1 MLHGQQHPSVLFGG
15 IFLSLQR
22 GVVCMTLLGKL
33 MDISI
38 TFGDDEVLQN
48 VKGDIPSD
56 VVIGIVG
63 GNGQG
68 KSSLLS
74 VLSNEILPASGKV
87 EWIGNSP
94 SISYFQQ
101 EDEHFSQIEYEH
113 DELAYFSKW
122 SVPEGREYAQLSG
135 GEKMKRRLSRVF
147 AENSQVLLLDEPTNH
162 LDQDSL
168 SYLKKQICSYNG
180 TIILVSHDRYFLDEV
195 ADYIWE
201 VENKR
206 LTVYAGNY
214 STYRDKKAEK
224 LLTQQRQYDAQQSK
238 IQQVEKQISELKNW
252 SSKAHAE
259 STKHEFNKEYYRVKA
274 KKMDIQIRS
283 KKKRLEL
290 ELTKNTVDKPDEEK
304 EVLFSIDGNKKKGKR
319 VIEAKNLRKDFEK
332 RTLFLNTSFTIQAQ
346 ERVGLL
352 GSNGSGKSTFFRM
365 LLGEES
371 FQGDLWKSESM
382 NIGYLRQTVFDLP
395 EEQTPFEFFGPPDFE
410 VRGLIQTL
418 MTNLGFSKEH
428 WSRPISTMSM
438 GERVKLKLM
447 EFMLDQKD
455 VLLLDEPTNHL
466 DLPSREQLEK
476 TLSTYPG
483 TILLVTHDRYFLEKL
498 TNKLLV
504 FENKSIRKLEMN
516 YNEWMHKNNESLLE
530 KELLTLETERQ
541 AVLGELSFLKNNDPK
556 YSMLDIQFNQLTK
569 KINELKKK

>member
-1 MLHGQQHPSVLFGG
+1 
-15 IFLSLQR
+15 
-22 GVVCMTLLGKL
+22 MTLLGKL
-33 MDISI
+33 NSISI
-38 TFGDDEVLQN
+38 TFGDNEILQN
-48 VKGDIPSD
+48 VNVVIPANA
-56 VVIGIVG
+56 VIGIVG
-63 GNGQG
+63 GNGEG
-68 KSSLLS
+68 KSSLLT
-74 VLSNEILPASGKV
+74 VLSKEALPSIGKV
-87 EWIGNSP
+87 EWIGKSP
-94 SISYFQQ
+94 SISYFKQ
-101 EDEHFSQIEYEH
+101 EDEQFDQTEYEH
-113 DELAYFSKW
+113 DERSYFSKW
-122 SVPEGREYAQLSG
+122 TVPEEREYAHLSG

-168 SYLKKQICSYNG
+168 SFLQKQILSHSG
-180 TIILVSHDRYFLDEV
+180 TCILVSHDRYFLDEV

-201 VENKR
+201 VENKN
-206 LTVYAGNY
+206 LTVYTGNY
-214 STYRDKKAEK
+214 STYRDKKAER
-224 LLTQQRQYDAQQSK
+224 LLTQQRLYDAQQSK
-238 IQQVEKQISELKNW
+238 IQQVEKQITELKNW
-252 SSKAHAE
+252 STKAHAE
-259 STKHEFNKEYYRVKA
+259 STKQEFNKEYYRVKA
-274 KKMDIQIRS
+274 KKMDVQIRS

-290 ELTKNTVDKPDEEK
+290 ELTKNTVDKPDQEK
-304 EVLFSIDGNKKKGKR
+304 EVSFSIDGNKKKGKR
-319 VIEAKNLRKDFEK
+319 VIEVKNLRKDFEK
-332 RTLFLNTSFTIQAQ
+332 RTLFQNASFTILAG
-346 ERVGLL
+346 ERLGLL

-371 FQGDLWKSESM
+371 FQGELWKTESM

-395 EEQTPFEFFGPPDFE
+395 EDQTPFEFFGPTDFKA
-410 VRGLIQTL
+410 RGLIQTL

-447 EFMLDQKD
+447 EFMLDQKV

-504 FENKSIRKLEMN
+504 IENKLMRKLEMN

-556 YSMLDIQFNQLTK
+556 YNKLDVQFNELTK
-569 KINELKKK
+569 KINELKKG

>member
-1 MLHGQQHPSVLFGG
+1 
-15 IFLSLQR
+15 
-22 GVVCMTLLGKL
+22 MTLLGKL
-33 MDISI
+33 NNISI
-38 TFGDDEVLQN
+38 TFGDNEILQN
-48 VKGDIPSD
+48 VNVDIPANA
-56 VVIGIVG
+56 VIGIVG
-63 GNGQG
+63 GNGEG
-68 KSSLLS
+68 KSSLLT
-74 VLSNEILPASGKV
+74 VLSKEALPSIGKV
-87 EWIGNSP
+87 EWIGKSP
-94 SISYFQQ
+94 SISYFKQ
-101 EDEHFSQIEYEH
+101 EDEQFDQTEYEH
-113 DELAYFSKW
+113 DERSYFSKW
-122 SVPEGREYAQLSG
+122 TVPEEREYAHLSG

-168 SYLKKQICSYNG
+168 SFLQKQILSHSG
-180 TIILVSHDRYFLDEV
+180 TCILVSHDRYFLDEV

-201 VENKR
+201 VENKN
-206 LTVYAGNY
+206 LTVYTGNY
-214 STYRDKKAEK
+214 STYRDKKAER
-224 LLTQQRQYDAQQSK
+224 LLTQQRLYDAQQSK
-238 IQQVEKQISELKNW
+238 IQQVEKQITELKNW
-252 SSKAHAE
+252 STKAHAE
-259 STKHEFNKEYYRVKA
+259 STKQEFNKEYYRVKA
-274 KKMDIQIRS
+274 KKMDVQIRS

-290 ELTKNTVDKPDEEK
+290 ELTKNTVDKPDQEK
-304 EVLFSIDGNKKKGKR
+304 EVSFSIDGNKKKGKR
-319 VIEAKNLRKDFEK
+319 VIEVKNLRKDFEK
-332 RTLFLNTSFTIQAQ
+332 RTLFQNTSFTILAG

-371 FQGDLWKSESM
+371 FQGELWKTESM

-395 EEQTPFEFFGPPDFE
+395 EDQTPFEFFGPTDFKA
-410 VRGLIQTL
+410 RGRILTL

-504 FENKSIRKLEMN
+504 IENKLMRKLEMN

-541 AVLGELSFLKNNDPK
+541 AVLGELSFLKSNDPK
-556 YSMLDIQFNQLTK
+556 YNKLDVQFNELTK
-569 KINELKKK
+569 KINELKKG

>member
-1 MLHGQQHPSVLFGG
+1 
-15 IFLSLQR
+15 
-22 GVVCMTLLGKL
+22 MTLLGKIN
-33 MDISI
+33 DISI
-38 TFGDDEVLQN
+38 IFGDDEVLQN
-48 VKGDIPSD
+48 AKGDIPSD
-56 VVIGIVG
+56 AVIGIVG
-63 GNGQG
+63 GNGEG

-74 VLSNEILPASGKV
+74 VLSNKAIPASGKV

-101 EDEHFSQIEYEH
+101 EDEHFSQTEYEH
-113 DELAYFSKW
+113 DEWTYFSKW
-122 SVPEGREYAQLSG
+122 TVPEGREYAHLSG

-162 LDQDSL
+162 LDQESL
-168 SYLKKQICSYNG
+168 AFLKKQILSYNG
-180 TIILVSHDRYFLDEV
+180 TILLVSHDRYFLDEV

-201 VENKR
+201 VENKK
-206 LTVYAGNY
+206 LTIYVGNY

-224 LLTQQRQYDAQQSK
+224 ILTQQRLYDAQQSK
-238 IQQVEKQISELKNW
+238 IQQVEKQITELKNW
-252 SSKAHAE
+252 SSKAHAD

-274 KKMDIQIRS
+274 KKMDVQIRS

-290 ELTKNTVDKPDEEK
+290 ELTKNTVEKPDEEK
-304 EVLFSIDGNKKKGKR
+304 DVSFSIEGNKKKGKR
-319 VIEAKNLRKDFEK
+319 VIEAKNLRKEFGK
-332 RTLFLNTSFTIQAQ
+332 TILLQNASFTIQSK

-395 EEQTPFEFFGPPDFE
+395 EEQTPFEFFGPTDFE
-410 VRGLIQTL
+410 IRGLIQTL

-476 TLSTYPG
+476 TLSTFPG

-498 TNKLLV
+498 TNKLLI
-504 FENKSIRKLEMN
+504 FEDKSIRKVEMN
-516 YNEWMHKNNESLLE
+516 YSEWMYKNNESLLE

-541 AVLGELSFLKNNDPK
+541 AVLGELSFLKSNDPR
-556 YSMLDIQFNQLTK
+556 YSKLDIQFNELTK
-569 KINELKKK
+569 KINELKNK

>member
-1 MLHGQQHPSVLFGG
+1 
-15 IFLSLQR
+15 
-22 GVVCMTLLGKL
+22 MTLLGKL
-33 MDISI
+33 NDINI
-38 TFGDDEVLQN
+38 IFGDDEVLQN
-48 VKGDIPSD
+48 VKADIPSD
-56 VVIGIVG
+56 CVIGIVG
-63 GNGQG
+63 GNGEG
-68 KSSLLS
+68 KTSLLS
-74 VLSNEILPASGKV
+74 VLSNEVLPASGKV
-87 EWIGNSP
+87 DWIGSFP

-101 EDEHFSQIEYEH
+101 EVEHFNQTEYGH

-122 SVPEGREYAQLSG
+122 TVPKGREYAQLSG
-135 GEKMKRRLSRVF
+135 GEKMKKRLTRAF

-162 LDQDSL
+162 LDQESL
-168 SYLKKQICSYNG
+168 SYLMKQISSYKG
-180 TIILVSHDRYFLDEV
+180 SIILVSHDRFFLDEV

-201 VENKR
+201 VENKK
-206 LTVYAGNY
+206 LTVYTGNY

-224 LLTQQRQYDAQQSK
+224 LLTQRRLYDAQQSK
-238 IQQVEKQISELKNW
+238 IQQVERQITELKNW

-274 KKMDIQIRS
+274 KKMDVQIRS

-304 EVLFSIDGNKKKGKR
+304 EVSFSIKGNKKKGKR

-332 RTLFLNTSFTIQAQ
+332 RTLFQNTSFTILAQ

-365 LLGEES
+365 LLGEEN

-382 NIGYLRQTVFDLP
+382 NIGYLSQTVFDLP
-395 EEQTPFEFFGPPDFE
+395 DEKTPFEFFGPTDFE
-410 VRGLIQTL
+410 RRGLIQTL

-428 WSRPISTMSM
+428 WLRPISTMSM

-455 VLLLDEPTNHL
+455 VLMLDEPTNHL
-466 DLPSREQLEK
+466 DLPSREQLEE
-476 TLSTYPG
+476 TLSSYPG
-483 TILLVTHDRYFLEKL
+483 TILLVTHDRYFFEKL
-498 TNKLLV
+498 TNKLLI

-516 YNEWMHKNNESLLE
+516 YTEWMHKNNESLLE
-530 KELLTLETERQ
+530 KQLLTLETERQ
-541 AVLGELSFLKNNDPK
+541 AVLGELSFLKINDPK
-556 YSMLDIQFNQLTK
+556 YGQLDAKFNELTK
-569 KINELKKK
+569 KINKLKKK

>member
-1 MLHGQQHPSVLFGG
+1 
-15 IFLSLQR
+15 
-22 GVVCMTLLGKL
+22 MTLLGKL
-33 MDISI
+33 NDISI
-38 TFGDDEVLQN
+38 IFGDKEVLKK

-63 GNGQG
+63 GNGEG

-74 VLSNEILPASGKV
+74 VLSNEVIPASGKV
-87 EWIGNSP
+87 EWSGNPP
-94 SISYFQQ
+94 SISYFRQ

-113 DELAYFSKW
+113 DEFSYFSKW
-122 SVPEGREYAQLSG
+122 TVPEGREYTQLSG

-168 SYLKKQICSYNG
+168 SYLKKQILSYKG

-201 VENKR
+201 VENKK

-214 STYRDKKAEK
+214 STYREKKAEK
-224 LLTQQRQYDAQQSK
+224 LLTQQRLYDTQQSK
-238 IQQVEKQISELKNW
+238 IQQVEKQITELKNW

-259 STKHEFNKEYYRVKA
+259 STKQEFNKEYYRVKA
-274 KKMDIQIRS
+274 KKMDVQIRS
-283 KKKRLEL
+283 KRKRLEL
-290 ELTKNTVDKPDEEK
+290 ELSKNTVDKPDEEK
-304 EVLFSIDGNKKKGKR
+304 EVSFTIEGNQKKGKR
-319 VIEAKNLRKDFEK
+319 VIEAKNMRKDFGK
-332 RTLFLNTSFTIQAQ
+332 RTLFQNVSFTILAQ

-371 FQGDLWKSESM
+371 FQGDLWKSKSM
-382 NIGYLRQTVFDLP
+382 NIGYLSQTVFDLP
-395 EEQTPFEFFGPPDFE
+395 EEKTPFEFFRPTDFE
-410 VRGLIQTL
+410 IRGLIQTL

-504 FENKSIRKLEMN
+504 FENKSICKLELN

-541 AVLGELSFLKNNDPK
+541 AVLGELSFLKSNDAK
-556 YSMLDIQFNQLTK
+556 YSTLDIQFNELTK
-569 KINELKKK
+569 KINELKKQ

>member
-1 MLHGQQHPSVLFGG
+1 
-15 IFLSLQR
+15 
-22 GVVCMTLLGKL
+22 MTLLGKL
-33 MDISI
+33 NDISI

-113 DELAYFSKW
+113 DEFVYFSKW
-122 SVPEGREYAQLSG
+122 TVPEGREYAHLSG

-168 SYLKKQICSYNG
+168 SYLKKQILSYNG

-201 VENKR
+201 VENKK

-214 STYRDKKAEK
+214 STYRDKKSEK
-224 LLTQQRQYDAQQSK
+224 LLTQQRLYDAQQSK
-238 IQQVEKQISELKNW
+238 IQHVEKQITELKNW
-252 SSKAHAE
+252 STKAHAE
-259 STKHEFNKEYYRVKA
+259 STKQEFNKEYYRVKA
-274 KKMDIQIRS
+274 KKMDVQIRS

-290 ELTKNTVDKPDEEK
+290 ELTKNTIDKPNEEK
-304 EVLFSIDGNKKKGKR
+304 EVSFSIEGNKKKGKR
-319 VIEAKNLRKDFEK
+319 VIEAKNMRKDFEK
-332 RTLFLNTSFTIQAQ
+332 RTLFQNASFTIQAQ

-352 GSNGSGKSTFFRM
+352 GSNGSGKSTFLRM
-365 LLGEES
+365 LLGEEN

-395 EEQTPFEFFGPPDFE
+395 EDQTPFEFFGPSNFKT
-410 VRGLIQTL
+410 RGHIQTL
-418 MTNLGFSKEH
+418 MTNLGFSKEQ

-447 EFMLDQKD
+447 DFMLDQKD

-541 AVLGELSFLKNNDPK
+541 AVLGELSFLKRNDPK
-556 YSMLDIQFNQLTK
+556 YSTLDIQFNELTK
-569 KINELKKK
+569 KINKLRKQ

>member
-1 MLHGQQHPSVLFGG
+1 MS
-15 IFLSLQR
+15 
-22 GVVCMTLLGKL
+22 LLGKL
-33 MDISI
+33 NSIGI
-38 TFGDDEVLQN
+38 TFGDDEILQN

-63 GNGQG
+63 GNGEG

-74 VLSNEILPASGKV
+74 VLSKESFPSSGKV
-87 EWIGNSP
+87 EWIGNIP
-94 SISYFQQ
+94 SISYFKQ
-101 EDEHFSQIEYEH
+101 EDEHFEQTDHEH
-113 DELAYFSKW
+113 DKRTYFSKW
-122 SVPEGREYAQLSG
+122 IVPEEREYTHLSG

-162 LDQDSL
+162 LDRDSL
-168 SYLKKQICSYNG
+168 SYLQKQILSYKG

-201 VENKR
+201 VENRK

-224 LLTQQRQYDAQQSK
+224 LLTQQRLYDAQQSK
-238 IQQVEKQISELKNW
+238 IQAVEKQITELKNW
-252 SSKAHAE
+252 SSKAHTE
-259 STKHEFNKEYYRVKA
+259 STKQEFNKEYYRVKA
-274 KKMDIQIRS
+274 KKMDVQIRS

-290 ELTKNTVDKPDEEK
+290 ELTKNTIDKPDEEK
-304 EVLFSIDGNKKKGKR
+304 EVSFSIEGNKKKGTR
-319 VIEAKNLRKDFEK
+319 VIEAKNLKKDFGK
-332 RTLFLNTSFTIQAQ
+332 RTLFQNTSFTVQAQ

-371 FQGDLWKSESM
+371 FQGDLWKSESV

-395 EEQTPFEFFGPPDFE
+395 EEQTPFEFFGPTDFE
-410 VRGLIQTL
+410 IRGLIQTL

-516 YNEWMHKNNESLLE
+516 YNEWMHKNIESLLE

-541 AVLGELSFLKNNDPK
+541 AVLGELSFLKAQDPK
-556 YSMLDIQFNQLTK
+556 YSQLDAQFYELTK
-569 KINELKKK
+569 QINELKKK

>member
-1 MLHGQQHPSVLFGG
+1 
-15 IFLSLQR
+15 
-22 GVVCMTLLGKL
+22 MTLLGKL
-33 MDISI
+33 HDICI
-38 TFGDDEVLQN
+38 KYGEDLVLQN
-48 VKGDIPSD
+48 VKGDIPSN

-74 VLSNEILPASGKV
+74 ILSNEVNPSSGKV
-87 EWIGNSP
+87 EWFGNSP

-101 EDEHFSQIEYEH
+101 EDENFSQIGYEH
-113 DELAYFSKW
+113 DEWANFSKW
-122 SVPEGREYAQLSG
+122 TVPKGREYAQLSG
-135 GEKMKRRLSRVF
+135 GEKMKRRLSCVF

-162 LDQDSL
+162 LDQESL
-168 SYLKKQICSYNG
+168 SYLRKQILHYNG
-180 TIILVSHDRYFLDEV
+180 TILLISHDRYFLDEV

-201 VENKR
+201 IENKKM
-206 LTVYAGNY
+206 TVYAGNY
-214 STYRDKKAEK
+214 SIYRDKKAEK
-224 LLTQQRQYDAQQSK
+224 LLTQQRLYDAQQSK
-238 IQQVEKQISELKNW
+238 IQQVEKQISEIKNW

-259 STKHEFNKEYYRVKA
+259 STKQEFNKEYYRVKA
-274 KKMDIQIRS
+274 KKMDVQIRS

-304 EVLFSIDGNKKKGKR
+304 EVLFSIEGNKKKGKR
-319 VIEAKNLRKDFEK
+319 VIEVKNLRKDFGK
-332 RTLFLNTSFTIQAQ
+332 RTLFQNVSFTIQTQ
-346 ERVGLL
+346 ERIGLL
-352 GSNGSGKSTFFRM
+352 GLNGSGKSTFFHM

-382 NIGYLRQTVFDLP
+382 NLGYLSQTVFDLP
-395 EEQTPFEFFGPPDFE
+395 EDQTPSEFFRPTDFE
-410 VRGLIQTL
+410 IRGLIQTL

-476 TLSTYPG
+476 TLSNYPG

-498 TNKLLV
+498 TNKLLI
-504 FENKSIRKLEMN
+504 FEDKSIRKLEMN
-516 YNEWMHKNNESLLE
+516 YHDWTHKNNETLIE

-541 AVLGELSFLKNNDPK
+541 AVLGELSFLKNNDSK
-556 YSMLDIQFNQLTK
+556 YSKLDARFNELTK
-569 KINELKKK
+569 QINEVKKNN

>member
-1 MLHGQQHPSVLFGG
+1 
-15 IFLSLQR
+15 
-22 GVVCMTLLGKL
+22 MTLLGKL
-33 MDISI
+33 NNIGI
-38 TFGDDEVLQN
+38 TFGDDEILQN
-48 VKGDIPSD
+48 VNGDIPID

-63 GNGQG
+63 GNGEG
-68 KSSLLS
+68 KSTLLS
-74 VLSNEILPASGKV
+74 VLSKEVLPTNGKV
-87 EWIGNSP
+87 EWIGNPP

-101 EDEHFSQIEYEH
+101 EDEHFSQTEYEH
-113 DELAYFSKW
+113 DEWANFSKW
-122 SVPEGREYAQLSG
+122 TVPEEREYAHLSG

-168 SYLKKQICSYNG
+168 SFLKKQILSYNG

-201 VENKR
+201 VENKK

-214 STYRDKKAEK
+214 STYKDKKAEK
-224 LLTQQRQYDAQQSK
+224 LLTQQRLYDAQQSK
-238 IQQVEKQISELKNW
+238 IHQVERQITELKNW

-259 STKHEFNKEYYRVKA
+259 STKQEFNKEYYRVKA
-274 KKMDIQIRS
+274 KKMDVQIRS

-290 ELTKNTVDKPDEEK
+290 ELTKNTVGKPDEEK
-304 EVLFSIDGNKKKGKR
+304 EVSFSIEGNKKKGKR
-319 VIEAKNLRKDFEK
+319 VIEAKSLRKDFEK
-332 RTLFLNTSFTIQAQ
+332 RTLFQNTSFTIQAG

-365 LLGEES
+365 LLGEDS

-395 EEQTPFEFFGPPDFE
+395 EDQTPFEFFGPADFKT
-410 VRGLIQTL
+410 RGRIQTL

-428 WSRPISTMSM
+428 WSRTISTMSM

-516 YNEWMHKNNESLLE
+516 YNEWMHKNNESALE

-541 AVLGELSFLKNNDPK
+541 AVLGELSFLKSNDPK
-556 YSMLDIQFNQLTK
+556 YGKLDAQFNELTK
-569 KINELKKK
+569 KINELLKK

>member
-1 MLHGQQHPSVLFGG
+1 
-15 IFLSLQR
+15 
-22 GVVCMTLLGKL
+22 MTLLGKL
-33 MDISI
+33 NSISI
-38 TFGDDEVLQN
+38 TFGDNEILQN
-48 VKGDIPSD
+48 VNVDIPANA
-56 VVIGIVG
+56 VIGIVG
-63 GNGQG
+63 GNGEG
-68 KSSLLS
+68 KSSLLT
-74 VLSNEILPASGKV
+74 VLSKEALPSIGKV
-87 EWIGNSP
+87 EWIGKTP
-94 SISYFQQ
+94 SISYFKQ
-101 EDEHFSQIEYEH
+101 EDEQFDQTEYEH
-113 DELAYFSKW
+113 DERSYFSKW
-122 SVPEGREYAQLSG
+122 TVPEEREYAHLSG

-168 SYLKKQICSYNG
+168 SFLQKQILSHSG
-180 TIILVSHDRYFLDEV
+180 TCILVSHDRYFLDEV

-201 VENKR
+201 VENKN
-206 LTVYAGNY
+206 LTVYTGNY
-214 STYRDKKAEK
+214 STYRDKKAER
-224 LLTQQRQYDAQQSK
+224 LLTQRRLYDAQQSK
-238 IQQVEKQISELKNW
+238 IQQVEKQITELKNW
-252 SSKAHAE
+252 STKAHAE
-259 STKHEFNKEYYRVKA
+259 STKQEFNKEYYRVKA
-274 KKMDIQIRS
+274 KKMDVQIRS

-290 ELTKNTVDKPDEEK
+290 ELTKNTVDKPDQEK
-304 EVLFSIDGNKKKGKR
+304 EVSFSIDGNKKKGKR
-319 VIEAKNLRKDFEK
+319 VIEVKNLRKDFEK
-332 RTLFLNTSFTIQAQ
+332 RTLFQNASFTILAQ
-346 ERVGLL
+346 ERLGLL

-371 FQGDLWKSESM
+371 FQGELWKTESM

-395 EEQTPFEFFGPPDFE
+395 EDQTPFEFFGPTDFKA
-410 VRGLIQTL
+410 RGLIQTL

-504 FENKSIRKLEMN
+504 IENKLMRKLEMN

-541 AVLGELSFLKNNDPK
+541 AVLGELSFLKSNDPK
-556 YSMLDIQFNQLTK
+556 YNKLDVQFNELTK
-569 KINELKKK
+569 KINELKKG

>member
-1 MLHGQQHPSVLFGG
+1 
-15 IFLSLQR
+15 
-22 GVVCMTLLGKL
+22 MTLLGKL
-33 MDISI
+33 NNIGI
-38 TFGDDEVLQN
+38 TFGEDEILQN
-48 VKGDIPSD
+48 VKGDIPAD
-56 VVIGIVG
+56 TVIGIVG
-63 GNGQG
+63 GNGEG

-74 VLSNEILPASGKV
+74 VLSKEEFPTSGKV
-87 EWIGNSP
+87 EWIGNIP
-94 SISYFQQ
+94 SISYFKQ
-101 EDEHFSQIEYEH
+101 EDEHFEQTDHEH
-113 DELAYFSKW
+113 DERTYFRKW
-122 SVPEGREYAQLSG
+122 IVPEEREYTHLSG
-135 GEKMKRRLSRVF
+135 GEKVKRRLSRVF

-168 SYLKKQICSYNG
+168 SYLQKQILSYKG

-201 VENKR
+201 VENKK

-214 STYRDKKAEK
+214 STFRDKKAEK

-238 IQQVEKQISELKNW
+238 IQAVEKQITELKNW

-259 STKHEFNKEYYRVKA
+259 STKQEFNKEYYRVKA
-274 KKMDIQIRS
+274 KKMDVQIRS

-290 ELTKNTVDKPDEEK
+290 ELTKNTIDKPDEEK
-304 EVLFSIDGNKKKGKR
+304 EVSFSIEGNKKKGKR
-319 VIEAKNLRKDFEK
+319 VIEAKNLEKDFGN
-332 RTLFLNTSFTIQAQ
+332 RTLFQHTSFTIQAQ

-395 EEQTPFEFFGPPDFE
+395 EEQTPFEFFGPTDFGI
-410 VRGLIQTL
+410 RGLIQTL

-476 TLSTYPG
+476 TLSTYTG

-516 YNEWMHKNNESLLE
+516 YNEWMHKNNESILE

-541 AVLGELSFLKNNDPK
+541 AVLGELSFLKSKDPK
-556 YSMLDIQFNQLTK
+556 YGELDAQFNELTK
-569 KINELKKK
+569 KINALKKK

>member
-1 MLHGQQHPSVLFGG
+1 
-15 IFLSLQR
+15 
-22 GVVCMTLLGKL
+22 MTLLGKL
-33 MDISI
+33 NNISI
-38 TFGDDEVLQN
+38 TFGDNEILQN
-48 VKGDIPSD
+48 VNVDIPANA
-56 VVIGIVG
+56 VIGIVG
-63 GNGQG
+63 GNGEG
-68 KSSLLS
+68 KSSLLT
-74 VLSNEILPASGKV
+74 VLSKEALPTIGKV
-87 EWIGNSP
+87 EWIGKSP
-94 SISYFQQ
+94 SISYFKQ
-101 EDEHFSQIEYEH
+101 EDEQFDQTEYEH
-113 DELAYFSKW
+113 DERSYFSKW
-122 SVPEGREYAQLSG
+122 AVPEEREYAHLSG

-168 SYLKKQICSYNG
+168 SFLQKQILSQSG
-180 TIILVSHDRYFLDEV
+180 TCILVSHDRYFLDEV

-201 VENKR
+201 VENKN
-206 LTVYAGNY
+206 LTVYTGNY
-214 STYRDKKAEK
+214 STYRDKKAER
-224 LLTQQRQYDAQQSK
+224 LLTQQRLYDAQQLK
-238 IQQVEKQISELKNW
+238 IQQVENQITELKNW

-259 STKHEFNKEYYRVKA
+259 STKQEFNKEYYRVKA
-274 KKMDIQIRS
+274 KKMDVQIRS

-290 ELTKNTVDKPDEEK
+290 ELTKNTIDKPDIEK
-304 EVLFSIDGNKKKGKR
+304 EVSFSIEGNKKKGKR
-319 VIEAKNLRKDFEK
+319 VIEVKDLRKDFEK
-332 RTLFLNTSFTIQAQ
+332 RTLFQNTSFTILAG

-371 FQGDLWKSESM
+371 FQGELWKTESM

-395 EEQTPFEFFGPPDFE
+395 EDQTPFEFFGPTDYKA
-410 VRGLIQTL
+410 RGRIQTL

-428 WSRPISTMSM
+428 WSRSISTMSM

-504 FENKSIRKLEMN
+504 IENKSIRKLEMN
-516 YNEWMHKNNESLLE
+516 YNEWMHKNYESHLE

-541 AVLGELSFLKNNDPK
+541 AVLGELSFLKSKDPK
-556 YSMLDIQFNQLTK
+556 YNKLDVQFNELTK
-569 KINELKKK
+569 KINELKKG